1 MSNDIAACSKYV
13 SWQVTLHGHEDCVG
27 RIDKP
32 KDKSIGILEE
42 GFNPIK
48 FFSNIKGCMKL

>member
-1 MSNDIAACSKYV
+1 MAMKI
-13 SWQVTLHGHEDCVG
+13 CVG

-32 KDKSIGILEE
+32 KEKSIGILEE

-48 FFSNIKGCMKL
+48 FFSKFKGRMKLLRFWSKLN